1 MIKLMISIMQLAF
14 LPTKDVKANIQEL
27 AFVILMFVTPTTVKV
42 LSSKFYLNIFDML
55 SDSICQVPA

>member
-1 MIKLMISIMQLAF
+1 MIKLMISLMQLTF